1 MIATGERV
9 QCIDKKSLYYGQEGT
24 FIGWL
29 ANGLIVEFDS
39 GKEGL
44 FLACD
49 LKKINTIEEVNIS
62 L

>member
-1 MIATGERV
+1 MLKHLPERRRPV
-9 QCIDKKSLYYGQEGT
+9 WWKHAEGT